1 MLEVGQKFPEF
12 QLPNQANENK
22 SLSDYSGKWLVLYI
36 YPKDDT
42 PGCTIQG
49 KSFTASK
56 EEFEKLNAVVVGLSP
71 DSTDSHKQ
79 FCEKFSF
86 TIDLLSD
93 PKAALLDKM
102 GVGQKTFKGNLYWNR
117 TTFLIDPQGMIQK
130 VYPNVTPEGHEKTLL
145 EDLKKMKAG
154 S

>member
-1 MLEVGQKFPEF
+1 MLEVGQSFPEF
-12 QLPNQANENK
+12 QLTNQAGETK
-22 SLSDYSGKWLVLYI
+22 SLENYSGKWLVLYI

-49 KSFTASK
+49 KSFTSTK
-56 EEFEKLNAVVVGLSP
+56 EEFEKENAVVVGLN
-71 DSTDSHKQ
+71 TDDVSSHKA
-79 FCEKFSF
+79 FCEKYSF

-93 PKAALLDKM
+93 PKAALLDRT

-117 TTFLIDPQGMIQK
+117 TTFLIDPKGKIRK
-130 VYPNVTPEGHEKTLL
+130 IYTSVNPEGHEQVILK
-145 EDLKKMKAG
+145 DLKELKK